1 MLRRLFWLAPA
12 LHSLNRATR
21 LPIWALTKVRD
32 NFNMVMG
39 LNNQGWAEN
48 MDGVV
53 NPPITST
60 STTVAS
66 GRAVISIYGL
76 NIDLGTLGGDNSW
89 TNYGGINDRGE
100 AVGMAETSVPDPNGE
115 DMCAFGTKKTC
126 RGFLWRHGHIMALPT
141 LGGNNGQAAAINNR
155 GQIVGISETTVPDSG
170 CPPSKQPGTTIL
182 PVMWEKGE
190 VRALPTLPGEPDGFV
205 QGLND
210 QGQAVGATGTCTSF
224 AIHAVLWENDHAF
237 QLADLGHTGSD
248 AYAINDHGQAV
259 GYVSTTDGS
268 TIVASLWENGGVK
281 NLGILPGDG
290 AAFAT
295 GINNRGQVVGS
306 TFNSQGWSRGFIW
319 QDNVMTDLNTL
330 ISKDSNLSI
339 IAASNINERG
349 QISGMATVL
358 TGPDTGK
365 IHAILLT
372 PASEEIGES
381 VADFART
388 HPHSTVPANACQTLF
403 AEIRTRPIRAIKW
416 AFSELAHHPAICCA
430 GARPEIV
437 RDNMGH
443 VEYRRD
449 PELHHVRRGKDCYA
463 GVAFKQTWIEDKQ
476 CAFALWFLQ
485 LL

>member
-1 MLRRLFWLAPA
+1 MNTLKQLRNIWILWVTTFVLAYTSNA
-12 LHSLNRATR
+12 FAQRSYK
-21 LPIWALTKVRD
+21 LTDLGVNKTTD

-48 MDGVV
+48 MDGFG

-100 AVGMAETSVPDPNGE
+100 AVGLAETSVLDPNGE

-155 GQIVGISETTVPDSG
+155 GQIVGISETTVPDPG
-170 CPPSKQPGTTIL
+170 CPPGKQPGTTVL

-210 QGQAVGATGTCTSF
+210 QGQAVGSTGTCTSF
-224 AIHAVLWENDHAF
+224 AIHAVLWENDTAS

-259 GYVSTTDGS
+259 GYVVSADGTTF
-268 TIVASLWENGGVK
+268 VASLWQNGGVK
-281 NLGILPGDG
+281 DLGILPGDS
-290 AAFAT
+290 ASFAT

-306 TFNSQGWSRGFIW
+306 TFLFEPDGNNWSHGFIW
-319 QDNVMTDLNTL
+319 QDNVLTDLNTF

-339 IAASNINERG
+339 IAASNVNERG

-372 PASEEIGES
+372 PSREEIGES
-381 VADFART
+381 VADFARI
-388 HPHSTVPANACQTLF
+388 HPHSTVPANTCHSPGRFGPCPFGQ
-403 AEIRTRPIRAIKW
+403 
-416 AFSELAHHPAICCA
+416 
-430 GARPEIV
+430 
-437 RDNMGH
+437 
-443 VEYRRD
+443 
-449 PELHHVRRGKDCYA
+449 
-463 GVAFKQTWIEDKQ
+463 
-476 CAFALWFLQ
+476 
-485 LL
+485 

>member
-1 MLRRLFWLAPA
+1 MRMIKQLRSSWIPCVSTIVLACSSNA
-12 LHSLNRATR
+12 IAQQSYKITDMGLNHST
-21 LPIWALTKVRD
+21 D
-32 NFNMVMG
+32 NFSMVMG
-39 LNNQGWAEN
+39 LNNEGWAEN

-66 GRAVISIYGL
+66 GRAVIYAHGRNL
-76 NIDLGTLGGDNSW
+76 DLGTLGGDNSW

-100 AVGMAETSVPDPNGE
+100 AVGMAETSVLDPNGE
-115 DMCAFGTKKTC
+115 DMCAFGTTKTC
-126 RGFLWRHGHIMALPT
+126 RPFLWQNGHIMALPT

-155 GQIVGISETTVPDSG
+155 GQIVGISETTAPDSG

-205 QGLND
+205 QGMND
-210 QGQAVGATGTCTSF
+210 RGQAVGSTGTCTSAPSF

-268 TIVASLWENGGVK
+268 TIVASLWPNGAHGGVK

-295 GINNRGQVVGS
+295 GINNRAQVVGS

-319 QDNVMTDLNTL
+319 QDDVMTDLNTR
-330 ISKDSNLSI
+330 IPGDSNLKI
-339 IAASNINERG
+339 IAASNINQRG
-349 QISGMATVL
+349 QISGMAMVK
-358 TGPDTGK
+358 TGPDAGK

-372 PASEEIGES
+372 PE
-381 VADFART
+381 
-388 HPHSTVPANACQTLF
+388 N
-403 AEIRTRPIRAIKW
+403 
-416 AFSELAHHPAICCA
+416 
-430 GARPEIV
+430 
-437 RDNMGH
+437 
-443 VEYRRD
+443 
-449 PELHHVRRGKDCYA
+449 
-463 GVAFKQTWIEDKQ
+463 
-476 CAFALWFLQ
+476 
-485 LL
+485 

>member
-1 MLRRLFWLAPA
+1 MTKQLRNFWIPCVTAIVLACSSSA
-12 LHSLNRATR
+12 FAQRSYKIFDLGVNKST
-21 LPIWALTKVRD
+21 D

-48 MDGVV
+48 MDGVLTL
-53 NPPITST
+53 PLTST
-60 STTVAS
+60 SASILS
-66 GRAVISIYGL
+66 GRAVISIYGV
-76 NIDLGTLGGDNSW
+76 NIDLTTLGGDNSW

-115 DMCAFGTKKTC
+115 DMCAFHTQKTC
-126 RGFLWRHGHIMALPT
+126 RPFLWRDGHIMGLPT

-155 GQIVGISETTVPDSG
+155 EQIVGISETTAPDPG
-170 CPPSKQPGTTIL
+170 CPPSKQPGTTVL
-182 PVMWEKGE
+182 PVMWERGE

-210 QGQAVGATGTCTSF
+210 RGQAVGATGTCTSF

-237 QLADLGHTGSD
+237 QLADLGHTGSN
-248 AYAINDHGQAV
+248 AYAINNHGQAV

-268 TIVASLWENGGVK
+268 TIVASLWEDGARGAVT

-295 GINNRGQVVGS
+295 GVNNRGQVVGS

-319 QDNVMTDLNTL
+319 HDNVMTDLNTL
-330 ISKDSNLSI
+330 IPKDSNFFI
-339 IAASNINERG
+339 NAASNINERG

-358 TGPDTGK
+358 TGPDANK

-372 PASEEIGES
+372 PSNEEIGES

-388 HPHSTVPANACQTLF
+388 HPHSAVPANAYHSSQRF
-403 AEIRTRPIRAIKW
+403 GPGP
-416 AFSELAHHPAICCA
+416 F
-430 GARPEIV
+430 
-437 RDNMGH
+437 
-443 VEYRRD
+443 
-449 PELHHVRRGKDCYA
+449 
-463 GVAFKQTWIEDKQ
+463 QQ
-476 CAFALWFLQ
+476 
-485 LL
+485 